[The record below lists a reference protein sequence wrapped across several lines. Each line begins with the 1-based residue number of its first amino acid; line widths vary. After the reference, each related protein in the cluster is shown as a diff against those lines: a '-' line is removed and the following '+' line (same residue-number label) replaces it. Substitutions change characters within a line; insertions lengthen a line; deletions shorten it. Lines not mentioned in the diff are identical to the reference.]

1 MLKKARKTKGL
12 SQKTLAKKLDITQS
26 YLSRLES
33 NSKYNKNI
41 TIGLIKKI
49 SIELEL
55 DPVDIFLYFYHWS
68 KFIIYFIL

>member
-12 SQKTLAKKLDITQS
+12 SQKTLAKKLNITQS

-33 NSKYNKNI
+33 NGKYNKNI

-55 DPVDIFLYFYHWS
+55 DPVDIFLYFYH
-68 KFIIYFIL
+68 

>member
-55 DPVDIFLYFYHWS
+55 DPVDIFLYFYH
-68 KFIIYFIL
+68 

>member
-33 NSKYNKNI
+33 NAKYNENI

-55 DPVDIFLYFYHWS
+55 DPVDIFLYFYH
-68 KFIIYFIL
+68 

>member
-33 NSKYNKNI
+33 NAKYNKNI

-55 DPVDIFLYFYHWS
+55 DPVDIFLYFYH
-68 KFIIYFIL
+68 

>member
-12 SQKTLAKKLDITQS
+12 SQKTLAKKLNITQS

-55 DPVDIFLYFYHWS
+55 NPVDIFLYFYH
-68 KFIIYFIL
+68 